1 MRRIHRDGDY
11 PRPEAMEWCEASGV
25 DDILGRPSNAVLDR
39 PAEPQAGAVRA
50 RRAEAQQPV
59 LRRYTETRYGAK
71 PRSLLT
77 APPELQRGE

>member
-1 MRRIHRDGDY
+1 MTFSVGRAMRC
-11 PRPEAMEWCEASGV
+11 WT
-25 DDILGRPSNAVLDR
+25 
-39 PAEPQAGAVRA
+39 A
-50 RRAEAQQPV
+50 RRNRKLALCGRVVQEAQQPV